1 LARLEVVMTRKRCIR
16 GWSVLVIVTLVM
28 QTLGGAQSAAAA
40 QEPSGPLRAGGLQ
53 TLVPESDTSVDR
65 FTGAEAWRL
74 LEEKV
79 ISKDRHAWEAA
90 IKTKEARGWT
100 KTDRVVAF
108 RARQGSR
115 FTRTQAQAFDIGGAL
130 LIEWEW
136 YCDPYHVCGTYY
148 FESYA
153 DGGNITY
160 DAEFVPTGPAS
171 GYTPWANY
179 IRGSAGLDSRRQ
191 RAALAT
197 ASPSIRLASSEIE
210 QRATPDDYCPG
221 LIWEWQRCMRDCLGA
236 KHAASMGAAA
246 GAAGGVALTCV
257 RALRPGSLVVMGAS
271 YVGCIASAFGTALL
285 SSFVAN
291 HWYSPCDASGG
302 NCGPK
307 PC

>member
-1 LARLEVVMTRKRCIR
+1 MTRKRCIK
-16 GWSVLVIVTLVM
+16 GWSVLVMVVLFM
-28 QTLGGAQSAAAA
+28 QPLRALQSPAAA
-40 QEPSGPLRAGGLQ
+40 QEPSGPTRGGGLQ
-53 TLVPESDTSVDR
+53 SLVPESDTTVDR

-79 ISKDRHAWEAA
+79 ISKDRDAWEAA

-108 RARQGSR
+108 RARHGAR

-160 DAEFVPTGPAS
+160 DAEFVPTSGWS
-171 GYTPWANY
+171 GYSPWANY
-179 IRGSAGLDSRRQ
+179 IRGDAGRDSRRQ
-191 RAALAT
+191 RAASDSGAAPT
-197 ASPSIRLASSEIE
+197 IRLASLDAS
-210 QRATPDDYCPG
+210 QRATPDDAYCPG
-221 LIWEWQRCMRDCLGA
+221 ALWGWNQCMRDCLRRR
-236 KHAASMGAAA
+236 HEASMIGVA
-246 GAAGGVALTCV
+246 GAVGGSLMTCA
-257 RALRPGSLVVMGAS
+257 RALRPGPIAAMGVS
-271 YVGCIASAFGTALL
+271 YLGCLTLAAGTAALT
-285 SSFVAN
+285 SFSAS
-291 HWYSPCDASGG
+291 HYWSPCDSVGG
-302 NCGPK
+302 SCGPK

>member
-1 LARLEVVMTRKRCIR
+1 LEVVMTRKRCIK
-16 GWSVLVIVTLVM
+16 GWSVLVMVVLFM
-28 QTLGGAQSAAAA
+28 QPLRALQSPAAV
-40 QEPSGPLRAGGLQ
+40 QEPSGPTRARGLQ
-53 TLVPESDTSVDR
+53 SLVPESDTTVDR
-65 FTGAEAWRL
+65 FTGSEAWRL

-79 ISKDRHAWEAA
+79 ISKDRDAWEAA
-90 IKTKEARGWT
+90 IKTKEARGWK
-100 KTDRVVAF
+100 KTERVVAF
-108 RARQGSR
+108 RARHNAR

-136 YCDPYHVCGTYY
+136 ACDPYHVCGTYY

-179 IRGSAGLDSRRQ
+179 IRGSAGRDSRRQ
-191 RAALAT
+191 RAAVDART
-197 ASPSIRLASSEIE
+197 GPSIRLASSEME
-210 QRATPDDYCPG
+210 QRADGDDYCPG
-221 LIWEWQRCMRDCLGA
+221 LIWDWQRCMRDCLAG

-257 RALRPGSLVVMGAS
+257 RALRPGALVVMGAS
-271 YVGCIASAFGTALL
+271 YVGCLASAFGTALL

>member
-1 LARLEVVMTRKRCIR
+1 VARLEVVMTRKRWIK
-16 GWSVLVIVTLVM
+16 GWSVFVLVILVM
-28 QTLGGAQSAAAA
+28 QSGVQSAAAA
-40 QEPSGPLRAGGLQ
+40 QEPSNPTRGGGLQ
-53 TLVPESDTSVDR
+53 TLIPDGDTSVDR

-79 ISKDRHAWEAA
+79 ISKDRNAWEAA
-90 IKTKEARGWT
+90 IKTKEARGWK

-108 RARQGSR
+108 RGRHGAR

-136 YCDPYHVCGTYY
+136 ACDPYHVCGTYY

-153 DGGNITY
+153 DGGSITY
-160 DAEFVPTGPAS
+160 DAEFVPTSGWG
-171 GYTPWANY
+171 GYTPWAHY
-179 IRGSAGLDSRRQ
+179 IGGSAGRDSRRQ
-191 RAALAT
+191 RAALGAT
-197 ASPSIRLASSEIE
+197 TSPSIRLVSSEFE

-221 LIWEWQRCMRDCLGA
+221 LIWDWQRCMRDCLAG

-257 RALRPGSLVVMGAS
+257 RALRPGPLVVMGTS
-271 YVGCIASAFGTALL
+271 YVGCVASAFGTALL